1 MDNAT
6 EPDVGSGP
14 YAVEHSEDDGFYY
27 VTLHGARTGKSYP
40 IGKTAYRAVRRLNDD
55 DAARGITPS
64 GTFLEDEPKPESWA
78 TRREKAGKPRSIP
91 KPAPEPEVS
100 KAEQGIPGHA
110 AVTFQGTREEW
121 LNAFTAAARPEF
133 IKRGFELPEKVHAS
147 VGFMFRNAKAL
158 GQCWRPEASEDGV
171 SQIFINPTVAGSN
184 SWLWAGIMTHE
195 LCHAGTPGDKHG
207 PKFKQ
212 WANGV
217 GLEGKATQ
225 AVDGPEF
232 REWAAPILEALG
244 PIPHSAINPAESG
257 VKKQTTRLLKA
268 ECEVCGFIF
277 RATAKHLDSKALR
290 CPDESC
296 DGMVHVE
303 GGEDATKELMTN
315 SGE

>member
-6 EPDVGSGP
+6 EPDVGKGP
-14 YAVEHSEDDGFYY
+14 YAVERSEDDGFYY
-27 VTLHGARTGKSYP
+27 VTLHGARTSKSYP
-40 IGKTAYRAVRRLNDD
+40 IGKTAYRAVRKLNDQAG
-55 DAARGITPS
+55 DAGAYQSEAGL
-64 GTFLEDEPKPESWA
+64 FLDDEPAPDGRGDA
-78 TRREKAGKPRSIP
+78 PAP
-91 KPAPEPEVS
+91 KPAPEPEMS

-133 IKRGFELPEKVHAS
+133 TKRGFELPEKVHAS

-277 RATAKHLDSKALR
+277 RATAKHLNDKALR

-296 DGMVHVE
+296 DGMVCVE
-303 GGEDATKELMTN
+303 GDEG
-315 SGE
+315 